1 MREGKRVMMDRDA
14 GSRDDQHE
22 DPDTGAVPP
31 DAPVE
36 TPEADPAAPAAPDSE
51 ERSADRS

>member
-14 GSRDDQHE
+14 GSRNDQHE
-22 DPDTGAVPP
+22 DPDAGAVPP